1 MVVEAEDADM
11 HDDIER
17 VAVLG
22 AGNMGHGITEAAAIA
37 GYDVVMRDVD
47 EDVLADGSEQID
59 WSVRKLAEKGEH
71 DADPDAVLD
80 RIETTTDLERA
91 VADAD
96 AVIEAVPEKLALK
109 RDVFTDLEEY
119 TDEDALLATNTSSLS
134 ITDIAAATDA
144 AERVVGLHFFNPPVR
159 MDLVEVV
166 YGDQTSD
173 DTADRAYEFAES
185 LGKTPIYVRK
195 DVNGFVVNSVL
206 GPFVEEPAWM
216 VSGDEA
222 TVEQADAAMV
232 HERGYPMGPFE
243 LSDLTGIDV
252 AYHVREE
259 AGKPIPPVM
268 EDRVEAGDL
277 GRKTGRGYYDYE
289 GGEGAT
295 YEPEDAE
302 GFDWLRVEARMVNEA
317 AKLVGDDVATPEE
330 VDTGMRLGTGFPE
343 GPCSRGDD
351 LGLDAVLEKLRDCR
365 TATGSDRFEPA
376 DFLVGLVE
384 AGKTG
389 LDAGRGFYEYDE

>member
-1 MVVEAEDADM
+1 MVEEAEDSDM
-11 HDDIER
+11 DDDIER

-47 EDVLADGSEQID
+47 EDVLADGYEQIE
-59 WSVRKLAEKGEH
+59 WSVRKLVEKGEH

-80 RIETTTDLERA
+80 RIDTATDLERA

-96 AVIEAVPEKLALK
+96 VVIEAVPEKLALK
-109 RDVFTDLEEY
+109 RNVFTDLEEY
-119 TDEDALLATNTSSLS
+119 TNEDALLATNTSSLS
-134 ITDIAAATDA
+134 ITDIAAATDTP
-144 AERVVGLHFFNPPVR
+144 ERVVGLHFFNPPVR

-166 YGDQTSD
+166 YGEQTSD
-173 DTADRAYEFAES
+173 DTAQRTYEFAES

-216 VSGDEA
+216 VSADEA

-252 AYHVREE
+252 GYHIREE

-289 GGEGAT
+289 DGEGAT

-317 AKLVGDDVATPEE
+317 AKLVGGDVATPEA

-351 LGLDAVLEKLRDCR
+351 LGLDAVLEKLRDSR
-365 TATGSDRFEPA
+365 AATGSDRFEPA
-376 DFLVGLVE
+376 DYLVDLVE

-389 LDAGRGFYEYDE
+389 VDAGEGFYEYDE

>member
-1 MVVEAEDADM
+1 MQ
-11 HDDIER
+11 DDIER

-166 YGDQTSD
+166 YGEQTSD
-173 DTADRAYEFAES
+173 DTAERAYEFAES

>member
-1 MVVEAEDADM
+1 MVEEAEDSDM
-11 HDDIER
+11 DDDIER
-17 VAVLG
+17 VVVLG

-47 EDVLADGSEQID
+47 EDVLADGYEQIE
-59 WSVRKLAEKGEH
+59 WSVRKLVEKGEH

-80 RIETTTDLERA
+80 RIDTATDLERA

-96 AVIEAVPEKLALK
+96 VVIEAVPEKLALK
-109 RDVFTDLEEY
+109 RNVFTDLEEY

-134 ITDIAAATDA
+134 LTDIAAATDTP
-144 AERVVGLHFFNPPVR
+144 ERVVGLHFFNPPVR

-166 YGDQTSD
+166 YGEQTSD
-173 DTADRAYEFAES
+173 DTAQRTYEFAES

-216 VSGDEA
+216 VSADEA

-252 AYHVREE
+252 GYHIREE

-268 EDRVEAGDL
+268 EERVEAGDL

-289 GGEGAT
+289 DGEGAT

-317 AKLVGDDVATPEE
+317 AKLVGGDVATPEA

-351 LGLDAVLEKLRDCR
+351 LGLDAVLEKLRDSR
-365 TATGSDRFEPA
+365 AATGSDRFEPA
-376 DFLVGLVE
+376 DYLVDLVE

-389 LDAGRGFYEYDE
+389 VDAGEGFYEYDE